1 MTTKARVLFLDD
13 EERIVNLLRIMF
25 RNTYEVFTATN
36 GHDALKTVQQQD
48 IHVVVSD
55 QRMPEMTGIEFL
67 TKVRQASPNT
77 MRILLTGY
85 SDLTAIVGSVNEG
98 EVFRFINKPW
108 NQEDITSIVGDAA
121 TIALSTWNMR
131 PNTPK
136 PLAAQTLT
144 TAPRSK
150 VLVLDD
156 DQNDRHWVTQLF
168 SKDHDVLTA
177 GTIQDALNALGKHDI
192 GVIVTEATVGGEDTG
207 MLLKL
212 LKRQYPAIT
221 AVMLTRAADS
231 DLVIKLIN
239 QAQIFRFAS
248 KPIRKSEL
256 ELSVTAAMRQHH
268 TLAKDPALAARHKVA
283 DATEDEKHSPL
294 AQSIMKGLSFLGA
307 RLGLFSRSHS

>member
-1 MTTKARVLFLDD
+1 MTKARVLFLDD

-25 RNTYEVFTATN
+25 RTTYEVFTAIN
-36 GHDALKTVQQQD
+36 GHEALKIIQQQD

-67 TKVRQASPNT
+67 TKVRQASPST

-108 NQEDITSIVGDAA
+108 NQDEITSIIGDAA
-121 TIALSTWNMR
+121 AIALSTWHLK
-131 PNTPK
+131 PNTPQ
-136 PLAAQTLT
+136 PLAAQTVT

-168 SKDHDVLTA
+168 NKEHEVLA
-177 GTIQDALNALGKHDI
+177 ASTIQDALSVLGKHDV
-192 GVIVTEATVGGEDTG
+192 GVIVTEASVAGEDTG
-207 MLLKL
+207 TLLKL

-221 AVMLTRAADS
+221 TVMLTRAADS

-239 QAQIFRFAS
+239 QAQIYRFAS

-283 DATEDEKHSPL
+283 EVTDEEKRSPL
-294 AQSIMKGLSFLGA
+294 AQSIMKGLSFIGA
-307 RLGLFSRSHS
+307 RFGLFSRSHS